1 MREAPGQGNHGPVEE
16 EKLAQELAE
25 QAKKDQRL
33 IEDPE
38 PIEDPEEGKKE
49 D

>member
-1 MREAPGQGNHGPVEE
+1 MREAPGQGNYGPVEE
-16 EKLAQELAE
+16 EKLAQEIAE
-25 QAKKDQRL
+25 QARRDQGL
-33 IEDPE
+33 IEHPE